1 MHQVGRRTAQLAAW
15 ALRAPFFVFLALLSA
30 GCTRQRVPD
39 EELVVLIEQ
48 PPRNIDPRYTTTSID
63 FKLTYLAY
71 ARMVDVENET
81 MEPRYDLAES
91 VEPLPGLPE
100 RGQPLRYQITLRE
113 ARFSDGSPV
122 TSADIVYTID
132 KLADEKTGSAG
143 LRRRFA
149 ESGLVRP
156 IEVVSPQVL
165 RIAFAHSHA
174 TAITDLDFGIV
185 KSGSFE
191 KPSLSGLPIGA
202 GPFVPVSEAGE
213 VTRFIR
219 NAFYHRGPPPIERL
233 TVRVV
238 RDANSRLL
246 SLVGGS
252 ADLTQN
258 TVSPLL
264 FDAVGK
270 WGKRL
275 QLASAPSAILFY
287 LGMNNEDAR
296 LRDRR
301 VRRAI
306 AHAIDR
312 ERIVRTKLHG
322 KAQPAT
328 SLLPPFHWAYSPPAG
343 ENQTA
348 LSYDPEAA
356 KKLLDEAGYPDPDGD
371 GPARRF
377 TLLYK
382 TSTDALPVAIARVIA
397 AQLAEVGIGVDVRP
411 LEFHIFLS
419 DVKKGN
425 YHLYTLQSAE
435 IAEPNMFRNFLHS
448 AYAPSNKNLD
458 AGINR
463 MRYHDAAMDAL
474 LDAGQREMDRLQR
487 RQIYEK
493 VQDQL
498 LRDLPM
504 LPLWHPDNV
513 VVIRREVSGYRMM
526 PTAQFS
532 GFAGV
537 KKSALSA
544 LVSR

>member
-1 MHQVGRRTAQLAAW
+1 MARPLLGSRVSQPGR
-15 ALRAPFFVFLALLSA
+15 LALLCGLLLGLLPLA
-30 GCTRQRVPD
+30 ACVRQRVPSD
-39 EELVVLIEQ
+39 ELVVLVEQ
-48 PPRNIDPRYTTTSID
+48 PPRNIDPRFTTTSID

-71 ARMVDVENET
+71 ARLVDVENPT
-81 MEPRYDLAES
+81 LEPRFDLAES

-100 RGQPLRYQITLRE
+100 KGQPLRYQITLRE

-122 TSADIVYTID
+122 TADDVVYTVE
-132 KLADEKTGSAG
+132 KLGDEKQGSPG
-143 LRRRFA
+143 LRRRFS
-149 ESGLVRP
+149 ESGLIRP
-156 IEVVSPQVL
+156 IEVVSPRVL
-165 RIAFAHSHA
+165 RIAFSHPHA
-174 TAITDLDFGIV
+174 TALTDLDFGIV
-185 KSGSFE
+185 KRGSFE
-191 KPSLSGLPIGA
+191 SPSSFGLPVGA

-219 NAFYHRGPPPIERL
+219 NAFYHRGAPPIERL

-264 FDAVGK
+264 FDAVSK
-270 WGKRL
+270 WGRRL
-275 QLASAPSAILFY
+275 SLHSAPSAILFY

-296 LRDRR
+296 LKDVR

-312 ERIVRTKLHG
+312 ERIVRTRLHG

-328 SLLPPFHWAYSPPAG
+328 SLLPPFHWAYSPPESDMA
-343 ENQTA
+343 QA
-348 LSYDPEAA
+348 LAYDPAEA
-356 KKLLDEAGYPDPDGD
+356 KRLLDEAGYPDPDGD
-371 GPARRF
+371 GPKVRF

-397 AQLAEVGIGVDVRP
+397 AQLADIGIAVEVRP

-463 MRYHDAAMDAL
+463 MRYRNPDMDAL
-474 LDAGQREMDRLQR
+474 LDAGQREMDRAR
-487 RQIYEK
+487 RKDVYRQ
-493 VQDQL
+493 VQAML

-513 VVIRREVSGYRMM
+513 VVTRREVTGYRMM
-526 PTAQFS
+526 PTAQFT

-537 KKSALSA
+537 QKPPRDK
-544 LVSR
+544 

>member
-1 MHQVGRRTAQLAAW
+1 MHLVGRRTSQLAAW
-15 ALRAPFFVFLALLSA
+15 ALRAPLFVFLALLSA
-30 GCTRQRVPD
+30 GCTRQRVPE
-39 EELVVLIEQ
+39 EELVVLLEQ

-156 IEVVSPQVL
+156 IEVVSPRVL
-165 RIAFAHSHA
+165 RIGFAHSHA

-219 NAFYHRGPPPIERL
+219 NTFYHRGPPPIERL
-233 TVRVV
+233 TLRVV

-264 FDAVGK
+264 FDVVGK

-463 MRYHDAAMDAL
+463 MRYRDAAMDAL

-493 VQDQL
+493 VQEQL

-513 VVIRREVSGYRMM
+513 VVVRREVSGYRMM

>member
-1 MHQVGRRTAQLAAW
+1 M
-15 ALRAPFFVFLALLSA
+15 LL
-30 GCTRQRVPD
+30 
-39 EELVVLIEQ
+39 EQ

-156 IEVVSPQVL
+156 IEVVSPRVL

-233 TVRVV
+233 TLRVV

-356 KKLLDEAGYPDPDGD
+356 EAPRRSGLSRSRWRWAGPPLHPALQDLDRCPAGGD
-371 GPARRF
+371 CPRHRRSACRGRDRRRRPSAGVSHLSVGREEGQLPPVHAAERRDRRAQHVPQLPA
-377 TLLYK
+377 L
-382 TSTDALPVAIARVIA
+382 
-397 AQLAEVGIGVDVRP
+397 GVR
-411 LEFHIFLS
+411 
-419 DVKKGN
+419 
-425 YHLYTLQSAE
+425 
-435 IAEPNMFRNFLHS
+435 
-448 AYAPSNKNLD
+448 PSNKNLD

-463 MRYHDAAMDAL
+463 MRYRDAAMDAL

-493 VQDQL
+493 VQEQL

-504 LPLWHPDNV
+504 LPLGTPTTWWWFAA
-513 VVIRREVSGYRMM
+513 RSAGYRMM